1 MNNTGK
7 IKGLAI
13 VLFAIFSILFF
24 VHTIQWIRVSI
35 QVFYTPWDG
44 FTWGE
49 GSAILL
55 LYFFLGLAF
64 HIALYAILFLL
75 LRTIL
80 KDETPFK
87 KKTTILLKIIALFF
101 IYRDMEGIIFS
112 IYSYFQFRS
121 EISEMV
127 YFTCPSTREN
137 LEHMTTSILYFGS
150 FSIIAGLIIY
160 LISLVIDYGI
170 SLQTQVDETL

>member
-1 MNNTGK
+1 MNSTEK
-7 IKGLAI
+7 MKGTAI
-13 VLFAIFSILFF
+13 VVFIIFSILFF
-24 VHTIQWIRVSI
+24 VQIIQWVRVAMPA
-35 QVFYTPWDG
+35 FYTLHGD

-64 HIALYAILFLL
+64 HIALCVIFFLL
-75 LRTIL
+75 LQTLL

-87 KKTTILLKIIALFF
+87 KKTTILLKLIALFF
-101 IYRDMEGIIFS
+101 IYRDMEGIIYS
-112 IYSYFQFRS
+112 IYVYFQFRS
-121 EISEMV
+121 EISEMA
-127 YFTCPSTREN
+127 YLTCPSAIEN
-137 LEHMTTSILYFGS
+137 IEHMTTSILYFGG

-160 LISLVIDYGI
+160 LISLVVDYGI